1 MRSIVSCHSKPRRL
15 TRPCAE
21 QNMLALFDGFDPV
34 EESELPKEINTLHIA
49 DASTEQL
56 KSRFKFSDRL

>member
-1 MRSIVSCHSKPRRL
+1 
-15 TRPCAE
+15 
-21 QNMLALFDGFDPV
+21 MLALFDGFDPV